1 VTKLLEILVVRAMAD
16 AINASSKPHVIVNC
30 LTPGVC
36 KSDFF
41 RESTGVG
48 RLVVGL
54 VYLLIARSSE
64 VGSRTLVA
72 AGAGGEETHGKYM
85 ADSHVARYVEVDESS
100 KEGKH

>member
-64 VGSRTLVA
+64 AGSRTLVA

-85 ADSHVARYVEVDESS
+85 ADSHVTRYVEVDESS